1 MASKLQIIT
10 AMFNDEVGKVTS
22 NLDNWTSFLRT
33 ASNNFKYNFVE
44 QMLIYTQ
51 RPDATACAEI
61 GFWNEKMHRWVNRGA
76 TGIALFDYSGSYQKL
91 RYVFDVSDT
100 NSFYGYEVPRW
111 EVKDRY
117 HDEVA
122 EALTN
127 AFGDTAEGGLE
138 SVIDDTARNMVED
151 NILDYLSTVN
161 DSKYGS
167 FLEELDD
174 DNISVI
180 LKNALSASI
189 GYLMM
194 TRCGINADEY
204 YDREDFEDIF
214 NFNTPSSVIAMGMAV
229 SDIAEMG
236 LREIESTVKNI
247 EKNEKKR
254 NRTLDKSKETE
265 YDEGAKEKNET
276 ERSNENVT
284 DDLQT
289 SGGLSDSEPV
299 LAERGERYSWEVRYD
314 EEEIP
319 AGTQESLFRTTDSE
333 GQADENNQADGNRSG
348 TDDDSAHRTDD
359 EVTGRDGGTE
369 RAESDAVGSYD
380 EQHQNDSRG
389 NNSEGTDLLL
399 SGHDFDA
406 RWNGVEYFHL
416 EKQKSELIKSF
427 LTPYREEIAMFYE
440 SHQDK
445 KERSDFIK
453 SFFNSTPYE
462 TTLSNGVKAGFE
474 AYSDAIRLWRDNG
487 TELREAWEKWFQ
499 VENSVFGLILIEE
512 WTEPQALLLPGVD
525 SQLEF
530 IGTKV
535 KDAVLPLPQGA
546 IDYVL
551 GRGSGFS
558 EGKMRVYRQFTE
570 SLSKEDNI
578 KFLKNEYGTGG
589 GTSVLPGTGYWENH
603 DAKGIEI
610 SDHYSVPERRI
621 LLKWNYVEKRIS
633 ELIKLDRYLSPKE
646 KEMYPQ
652 WLEERLVK
660 EADRRKINEVRQII
674 RDAPEEKQAPK
685 EYRYEYNLG
694 DTVYIGA
701 DEYTIISLEDPVI
714 LNDSQYPLFNKE
726 FSKAD
731 FEKKVMENPANN
743 HLRVEVAVERP
754 AEDIQPETE
763 VDESSKP
770 DFMLQYEQIKKENPD
785 GVLLMHVDPFY
796 YAFGKDAETLGKH
809 TIYTPVGKNIYGN
822 VYLPCSSLLDYNISY
837 CKKELTDNNNIN
849 IVIMEV
855 DKGVV
860 DRYPTPSVEIT
871 ETFDAEYTDA
881 FFVNDGSNNV
891 EWVYY
896 NPDGNDGKG
905 QFVNNLISYED
916 ILKAAELYTDEKE
929 FFDYLGSVAKQTL
942 SDYGTKEYKE
952 DYEYFHSAVDLTD
965 CTKETMQALVKEA
978 KSAEAPVLTFV
989 QPETKETEVLYKVL
1003 SSLKID
1009 DIDLTYEGGILVARD
1024 NENMWSGN
1032 EIYSFLVDEVFVFQD
1047 DGTVLGIDDTLLN
1060 EFIGLCNEN
1069 KVEFIDN
1076 RYSPL
1081 YRGYLTEK
1089 AKNADKIVLYQVGD
1103 FFESFND
1110 DAKTMADS
1118 LELVLTSRAIGRDES
1133 VPMAGFPK
1141 HRLEVYLD
1149 MLTDRGF
1156 DIAVCSLENGER
1168 KTYTIVSQNKE
1179 DPVES
1184 KVVGRIDYFHT
1195 DGKVRESIEYTSEY
1209 QFIKDIKEETYYGT
1223 PMFIA
1228 VYADKDGVTIP
1239 LDFVR
1244 ELDPPPHGLE
1254 IVPSPYLEKSLYEK
1268 LVDFYEDIDFYGFRD
1283 TLEVGETK
1291 EDAVEKLANDLQYPE
1306 SIDLA
1311 IKELENIIAEEGT
1324 DEKDIALAKTLIAAL
1339 QDEKE
1344 RISYI
1349 PDSELIGKEVII
1361 DGDKYIIEKI
1371 DSVFGDVSMRDTT
1384 SIYPI
1389 NRVEKIDFVREHLAP
1404 EKQEYTTEKVAE
1416 YPAVENGLPYDV
1428 VIQTIRTEEPTLTPP
1443 TWEEKK
1449 EKVTTLHPTIP
1460 DSEKHNFRITDDNL
1474 GIGGP
1479 KEKFRNNMAAI
1490 NLLHELEFENRLA
1503 TPEEQEILSKYVGF
1517 GGLADAFDESKTSW
1531 ADEYKELIVTL
1542 SPEEYAA
1549 ARESTLTAFYTP
1561 PVVIRAMYEALG
1573 NMGFSEG
1580 NILEPSCGTGNFIGM
1595 LPDNM
1600 QKSKFFGV
1608 ELDSLT
1614 GRIAQQLYQKSG
1626 ITVQGYENASLPD
1639 SFFDVAIGN
1648 VPFGQFKVID
1658 KKYDKNN
1665 WLIHDYFFGKTL
1677 DKVRPGGVIAFITS
1691 SGTMD
1696 KRNSNVRKYIA
1707 QRAELLGA
1715 IRLPN
1720 NTFKANAGTEVTS
1733 DILFLQKRDT
1743 LVNDEPDWV
1752 HLDRDENGNE
1762 YNKYFIDHPEMVLG
1776 EMVMESSQFGHS
1788 LTCKPYEDRNLT
1800 DLLSEAVQNIHA
1812 EITEFDISEIGEVE
1826 DNSVP
1831 ADPNVKNFSFT
1842 VVEDKIYYRQNS
1854 RMNPVDVSAT
1864 AENRIKGM
1872 IKIRDCVRELIRLQ
1886 TDDYP
1891 DSAILSAQERLN
1903 TLYDDFTKKYGLLNA
1918 RANRLAFADD
1928 SSYCLLC
1935 SLEIVGENGELKRK
1949 ADMFT
1954 KRTIKPHIKVTSVS
1968 TASEALAVSIGE
1980 KAKVDMDFM
1989 CELTGKTEQELFE
2002 KLKGVIFL
2010 NPEYTS
2016 EHSNDERYLPA
2027 DEYLSGNVRKK
2038 LELAR
2043 RTAELYP
2050 DDYNINVE
2058 MLEKVQPQDLT
2069 ASEISVR
2076 LGATWLPPE
2085 DVERFVYEILQTPRY
2100 AQWNIKVKYTELT
2113 GEWTIAN
2120 KSYDRTNV
2128 VANNTYGT
2136 SRINGY
2142 KIIEDTLNLKDV
2154 RIFDYVEDEHGNKK
2168 PVLNKK
2174 ETAIAQGKQEMIK
2187 QAFQDWIW
2195 KDPNRRE
2202 RLVRIYNDLF
2212 NSMRPREYDGS
2223 HITFSGMNPE
2233 ISLRPHQI
2241 NAVARIMYGG
2251 NTLLAHV
2258 VGAGKTFEIV
2268 AAAQESKRLG
2278 LCNKSLIVV
2287 PNHLTEQ
2294 WASEYL
2300 QLYPSANIL
2309 VATKKDFETKN
2320 RKKFCARIATGDY
2333 DAIII
2338 GHSQFE
2344 KIPISI
2350 ERQREMLQ
2358 RQIDEITLGVA
2369 QIKYDRGEKITVKQ
2383 LEKTKKSLQTKLD
2396 KLNDQSRKDDVVT
2409 FEELGVDRLFVDEA
2423 HNFKNLFLYTKMRNV
2438 GGIAQT
2444 EAQKS
2449 SDLYMKCRYLDEV
2462 TGNKGVI
2469 FATGTPVSNSM
2480 VELYT
2485 MQRYLQYDALE
2496 DKHLQHFDS
2505 WASTF
2510 GETVTAIELAPEGTG
2525 YRAKTR
2531 FAKFYNLPELM
2542 MMFRQVADIQ
2552 TADMLNLPVPKAN
2565 FHNIAVKPT
2574 EHQKQIVESL
2584 SERAEKVRNKM
2595 VDSSVDNM
2603 LLITN
2608 DGRKLALD
2616 QRLFND
2622 MLPDDPDSKV
2632 AACVDNVYGIWE
2644 RTTPQK
2650 STQLIFC
2657 DLSTPH
2663 NDGKFNVYDDIKKK
2677 LISRGVPESEI
2688 AFIHNADSEAKKKDL
2703 FGKVRSGQ
2711 VRVLIGSTAKMGAGT
2726 NVQQKLIAI
2735 HHTDCPWRPADL
2747 QQREGRIVRQGNENP
2762 EVEIYSYVTEQT
2774 FDAYLYQLVEN
2785 KQKFIGQIMTSK
2797 SPVRSAEDVDEQA
2810 LSYAEIKALATGNPY
2825 IKEKMD
2831 LDVAVSKL
2839 KLLKQNHL
2847 SQRYSLE
2854 DRIIKFYPQQIKQC
2868 EERIAGYNAD
2878 IQRAK
2883 ENTFLNADNFSPMV
2897 VEDVTY
2903 DEKKGAG
2910 SAILVAC
2917 KAMTSP
2923 EPKTIGSYRGFN
2935 MELSFNSFEKEYV
2948 LTLVGSL
2955 RHSVSLGADIY
2966 GNITRLDNLISSM
2979 PDKLKAC
2986 EERLTDTKV
2995 QLENAKAEVERP
3007 FPQEE
3012 ELSQK
3017 MERLAELNALLDM
3030 DHRDNEIV
3038 DGEIDKD
3045 DVPDK
3050 EKNKTIE
3057 R

>member
-22 NLDNWTSFLRT
+22 NLDNWTSFLKT

-44 QMLIYTQ
+44 QILIYSQ

-122 EALTN
+122 EALIN

-189 GYLMM
+189 GYMMM

-204 YDREDFEDIF
+204 YTREDFEDIF

-254 NRTLDKSKETE
+254 NRTFDNNFSLE
-265 YDEGAKEKNET
+265 YDESAKAKNET

-289 SGGLSDSEPV
+289 SGRLSNPEPD
-299 LAERGERYSWEVRYD
+299 LTARGERYSWEVRYA

-319 AGTQESLFRTTDSE
+319 TGTQESLFRTTDSE
-333 GQADENNQADGNRSG
+333 GRTDENNQTDGNRSG
-348 TDDDSAHRTDD
+348 TDDDSAHGTVD
-359 EVTGRDGGTE
+359 EVTGSDGGTE
-369 RAESDAVGSYD
+369 RAESNAVGSSD
-380 EQHQNDSRG
+380 EQHQDDSRG
-389 NNSEGTDLLL
+389 NSSEGTDLQL

-406 RWNGVEYFHL
+406 RWNGIEYFHQN
-416 EKQKSELIKSF
+416 KQKNELIKTF

-462 TTLSNGVKAGFE
+462 MTLSNGVKAGFE
-474 AYSDAIRLWRDNG
+474 AYSDAIRLWRDDG

-499 VENSVFGLILIEE
+499 IERSVFGMILIEE
-512 WTEPQALLLPGVD
+512 WTEPQALLLPSED
-525 SQLEF
+525 MQLEF

-551 GRGSGFS
+551 GAGSGFS

-578 KFLKNEYGTGG
+578 KFLKNEYGIGG
-589 GTSVLPGTGYWENH
+589 GTDAIPGTGYWENH
-603 DAKGIEI
+603 DSKGIEI
-610 SDHYSVPERRI
+610 SDHYSVPERRT

-646 KEMYPQ
+646 KEMFPQ
-652 WLEERLVK
+652 WLDERLAK
-660 EADRRKINEVRQII
+660 EAAWKKISEIRQFI
-674 RDAPEEKQAPK
+674 REAPEEEQAPK

-701 DEYTIISLEDPVI
+701 DEYTILSLEDPVI

-731 FEKKVMENPANN
+731 FEKKVKENPANN
-743 HLRVEVAVERP
+743 HLRIEVEVERTIIDD
-754 AEDIQPETE
+754 EPETE
-763 VDESSKP
+763 VDDSNKP
-770 DFMLQYEQIKKENPD
+770 DFLVQYEQVKKENPD
-785 GVLLMHVDPFY
+785 GVLLMHTGGFY
-796 YAFGKDAETLGKH
+796 IAFGKDAQTLSK
-809 TIYTPVGKNIYGN
+809 YTHYTAPGKNFYGN
-822 VYLPCSSLLDYNISY
+822 VFTPCCEVLDFNLSY
-837 CKKELTDNNNIN
+837 CQKELTDNNNIS

-855 DKGVV
+855 DKGII
-860 DRYPTPSVEIT
+860 DRYPTPSVEVT
-871 ETFDAEYTDA
+871 ETFDANYTDA

-916 ILKAAELYTDEKE
+916 ILKAAELHTDEKE
-929 FFDYLGSVAKQTL
+929 FFDYLGSVAHQTL
-942 SDYGTKEYKE
+942 SDYGTKEYKD

-965 CTKETMQALVKEA
+965 CTKETMQALVEEA
-978 KSAEAPVLTFV
+978 KSAEAPILTFV

-1003 SSLKID
+1003 SALKID

-1024 NENMWSGN
+1024 NDNLWSGK
-1032 EIYSFLVDEVFVFQD
+1032 EFYEFLVKEAFVFEK
-1047 DGTVLGIDDTLLN
+1047 DGSVLGIRDELLKDFKELSESYGVPVKDSILNPYWQQYN
-1060 EFIGLCNEN
+1060 EL
-1069 KVEFIDN
+1069 
-1076 RYSPL
+1076 
-1081 YRGYLTEK
+1081 K
-1089 AKNADKIVLYQVGD
+1089 AENADKLFLYQVGD
-1103 FFESFND
+1103 FFEALGE
-1110 DAKTMADS
+1110 DAKDMAEALD
-1118 LELVLTSRAIGRDES
+1118 LQLTHRTIGDN
-1133 VPMAGFPK
+1133 VTVDMCGIPK
-1141 HRLEVYLD
+1141 HRLETYLD

-1156 DIAVCSLENGER
+1156 DVAVCSLENNER

-1184 KVVGRIDYFHT
+1184 KPVGRIDYLHT

-1209 QFIKDIKEETYYGT
+1209 QFVKDIKEENYYST
-1223 PMFIA
+1223 PME
-1228 VYADKDGVTIP
+1228 VVLYQDKDGNTISTK
-1239 LDFVR
+1239 FV
-1244 ELDPPPHGLE
+1244 EDLDPPPQGFKK
-1254 IVPSPYLEKSLYEK
+1254 IPSPYLE
-1268 LVDFYEDIDFYGFRD
+1268 R
-1283 TLEVGETK
+1283 
-1291 EDAVEKLANDLQYPE
+1291 
-1306 SIDLA
+1306 
-1311 IKELENIIAEEGT
+1311 AEEEIVEEIT
-1324 DEKDIALAKTLIAAL
+1324 DAD
-1339 QDEKE
+1339 
-1344 RISYI
+1344 
-1349 PDSELIGKEVII
+1349 LIGKEVII

-1371 DSVFGDVSMRDTT
+1371 DPVFGDVSMRDTT

-1389 NRVEKIDFVREHLAP
+1389 NRVEKIGFVREHLAP

-1416 YPAVENGLPYDV
+1416 YPAVENGLPYDIV
-1428 VIQTIRTEEPTLTPP
+1428 VETIKIEEPTLIPP
-1443 TWEEKK
+1443 SWEDKK

-1474 GIGGP
+1474 GVGGP

-1503 TPEEQEILSKYVGF
+1503 TPEEQEILSRYVGF
-1517 GGLADAFDESKTSW
+1517 GGLADAFDETKENW
-1531 ADEYKELIVTL
+1531 ANEYKELIVTL

-1595 LPDNM
+1595 LPDGM

-1762 YNKYFIDHPEMVLG
+1762 YNKYFVDHPEMVLG

-1788 LTCKPYEDRNLT
+1788 LTCKPYEDRNLS

-1891 DSAILSAQERLN
+1891 DSSIKSAQERLN

-1935 SLEIVGENGELKRK
+1935 SLEIIGENGELKRK

-1980 KAKVDMDFM
+1980 KAKVDMEFM

-2002 KLKGVIFL
+2002 ELKGVIFL

-2050 DDYNINVE
+2050 EDYNINVE

-2223 HITFSGMNPE
+2223 HIIFSGMNPE

-2616 QRLFND
+2616 QRLFNE
-2622 MLPDDPDSKV
+2622 MLPDDPNSKV
-2632 AACVDNVYGIWE
+2632 SACVDNVYSIWE
-2644 RTTPQK
+2644 KTTPQK

-2677 LISRGVPESEI
+2677 LIAKGVPESEI

-2854 DRIIKFYPQQIKQC
+2854 DRIIKFYPQQIKQG

-2923 EPKTIGSYRGFN
+2923 DPKTIGSYRGFN

-2966 GNITRLDNLISSM
+2966 GNITRLDNLISSL

-2986 EERLTDTKV
+2986 EERLADTKV

-3030 DHRDNEIV
+3030 DHKDNEIV
-3038 DGEIDKD
+3038 DGEP
-3045 DVPDK
+3045 DVADSPERDRSK
-3050 EKNKTIE
+3050 EVE

>member
-1 MASKLQIIT
+1 MASKLNIIT
-10 AMFNDEVGKVTS
+10 AMFKDEVGKVTK

-33 ASNNFKYNFVE
+33 ASNNFKYDFHE
-44 QMLIYTQ
+44 QILIYAQ

-61 GFWNEKMHRWVNRGA
+61 GFWNDKMHRWVNRGA

-127 AFGDTAEGGLE
+127 AFGDTAEGALE

-174 DNISVI
+174 DNISVV

-189 GYLMM
+189 GYMMM

-204 YDREDFEDIF
+204 YEREDFEDIF

-254 NRTLDKSKETE
+254 NRTFDNNFSLE
-265 YDEGAKEKNET
+265 YDESAKTKNET

-284 DDLQT
+284 DDLQN
-289 SGGLSDSEPV
+289 SGRLSNPEPD
-299 LAERGERYSWEVRYD
+299 LTERGERYSWEVRYA

-319 AGTQESLFRTTDSE
+319 TGTQESLFRTTDSE
-333 GQADENNQADGNRSG
+333 GRADENNQADGNRSG
-348 TDDDSAHRTDD
+348 TDDDSAHGTVTK
-359 EVTGRDGGTE
+359 VTGSDGRTE
-369 RAESDAVGSYD
+369 GAESDAVGSYD
-380 EQHQNDSRG
+380 EQHQDDSRG
-389 NNSEGTDLLL
+389 NSSEGTDLQL

-406 RWNGVEYFHL
+406 RWNGIEYFHQD
-416 EKQKSELIKSF
+416 KQKNELIKSF

-440 SHQDK
+440 SHSDK

-462 TTLSNGVKAGFE
+462 MTLSNGVKAGFE
-474 AYSDAIRLWRDNG
+474 AYSDAIRLWRDDG

-499 VENSVFGLILIEE
+499 VERSVFGMILIEE
-512 WTEPQALLLPGVD
+512 WTEPQALLLPGVNN
-525 SQLEF
+525 QIEF

-551 GRGSGFS
+551 GRGSSFS

-570 SLSKEDNI
+570 SLSKEENI

-589 GTSVLPGTGYWENH
+589 GTDAIPGTGYWENH
-603 DAKGIEI
+603 DSKGIEI
-610 SDHYSVPERRI
+610 SDHYSVPERRV
-621 LLKWNYVEKRIS
+621 LLKWNYVEKRLS

-652 WLEERLVK
+652 WLDEKMAK
-660 EADRRKINEVRQII
+660 EAAWKKSNEIRQFI
-674 RDAPEEKQAPK
+674 REAPEEKQLPK

-701 DEYTIISLEDPVI
+701 DEYTILSLEDPVI

-731 FEKKVMENPANN
+731 FEKKVKENPANN
-743 HLRVEVAVERP
+743 HLRIEVEIERP
-754 AEDIQPETE
+754 IEDDEPETE
-763 VDESSKP
+763 VDDSNKP
-770 DFMLQYEQIKKENPD
+770 DFLVQYEQVKKENPD
-785 GVLLMHVDPFY
+785 GVLLMHTGGFY
-796 YAFGKDAETLGKH
+796 IAFGKDAEIVSKH
-809 TIYTPVGKNIYGN
+809 THYLAPRKNFYGN
-822 VYLPCSSLLDYNISY
+822 VLIPCCEVLDFNLSY
-837 CKKELTDNNNIN
+837 CQKELYANNNIN

-860 DRYPTPSVEIT
+860 DRFPTPSVEEIT
-871 ETFDAEYTDA
+871 ETFDANYTDA

-916 ILKAAELYTDEKE
+916 IIKAAELHTDEKE
-929 FFDYLGSVAKQTL
+929 FFDYLGSVAHQTL
-942 SDYGTKEYKE
+942 SDYGTKEYEE

-965 CTKETMQALVKEA
+965 CTKETMQALIEEA
-978 KSAEAPVLTFV
+978 KSMEKPVLTFV
-989 QPETKETEVLYKVL
+989 QPESKETEVLYDIL
-1003 SSLKID
+1003 SALKID

-1024 NENMWSGN
+1024 NDNLWSGK
-1032 EIYSFLVDEVFVFQD
+1032 ELYEFLVKEAFVFEK
-1047 DGTVLGIDDTLLN
+1047 DGSVLGIRDELLKEFKELSEGYGVPVKDSILNPYWQQYN
-1060 EFIGLCNEN
+1060 EL
-1069 KVEFIDN
+1069 
-1076 RYSPL
+1076 
-1081 YRGYLTEK
+1081 K
-1089 AKNADKIVLYQVGD
+1089 AENADKLFLYQVGD
-1103 FFESFND
+1103 FFEALGE
-1110 DAKTMADS
+1110 DAKDMAEALD
-1118 LELVLTSRAIGRDES
+1118 LQLTHRTIGDN
-1133 VPMAGFPK
+1133 VTVDMCGIPK
-1141 HRLEVYLD
+1141 HRLETYLN

-1156 DIAVCSLENGER
+1156 DVAVCSLENGER

-1184 KVVGRIDYFHT
+1184 KPIGRINYLHT
-1195 DGKVRESIEYTSEY
+1195 DGRVRESIEYTSEY
-1209 QFIKDIKEETYYGT
+1209 QFVKDIKEENYYGT
-1223 PMFIA
+1223 PME
-1228 VYADKDGVTIP
+1228 VVLYQDKDGNTISTK
-1239 LDFVR
+1239 FV
-1244 ELDPPPHGLE
+1244 EDLDPPPQGFKR
-1254 IVPSPYLEKSLYEK
+1254 IQSPYLERSE
-1268 LVDFYEDIDFYGFRD
+1268 EEI
-1283 TLEVGETK
+1283 T
-1291 EDAVEKLANDLQYPE
+1291 DA
-1306 SIDLA
+1306 
-1311 IKELENIIAEEGT
+1311 
-1324 DEKDIALAKTLIAAL
+1324 
-1339 QDEKE
+1339 
-1344 RISYI
+1344 
-1349 PDSELIGKEVII
+1349 ELIGKEVII

-1371 DSVFGDVSMRDTT
+1371 DPVFGDVSMRDTS

-1389 NRVEKIDFVREHLAP
+1389 NRVEKIGFVCEHLAP

-1428 VIQTIRTEEPTLTPP
+1428 VVETIKTEEPTLTPP
-1443 TWEEKK
+1443 AWEEKK

-1474 GIGGP
+1474 GVGGP

-1517 GGLADAFDESKTSW
+1517 GGLADAFDESKANW

-1600 QKSKFFGV
+1600 QQSKFFGV

-1788 LTCKPYEDRNLT
+1788 LTCKPYEDRNLS

-1812 EITEFDISEIGEVE
+1812 EITEFDISEIGEIE

-1864 AENRIKGM
+1864 AESRIKGM

-1891 DSAILSAQERLN
+1891 DSSIKSAQDKLN

-1935 SLEIVGENGELKRK
+1935 SLEIVDENGELKRK

-1989 CELTGKTEQELFE
+1989 CELTGKTEQELFDE
-2002 KLKGVIFL
+2002 LKGVIFL
-2010 NPEYTS
+2010 NPEYTN
-2016 EHSNDERYLPA
+2016 EYGNNERYLPA

-2050 DDYNINVE
+2050 EDYNINVE
-2058 MLEKVQPQDLT
+2058 MLEKVQPKDLT

-2128 VANNTYGT
+2128 VANTTYGT

-2333 DAIII
+2333 DAVII

-2350 ERQREMLQ
+2350 ERQRKMLQ
-2358 RQIDEITLGVA
+2358 DQIEEITIGVA

-2396 KLNDQSRKDDVVT
+2396 KLNDQSRKDDVIT

-2423 HNFKNLFLYTKMRNV
+2423 HFYKNLFLYTKMRNV

-2574 EHQKQIVESL
+2574 EHQKKIVESL

-2595 VDSSVDNM
+2595 VESNIDNM

-2616 QRLFND
+2616 QRLYNE

-2663 NDGKFNVYDDIKKK
+2663 NDGKFNVYDDIRKK
-2677 LISRGVPESEI
+2677 LIAKGVPESEI

-2854 DRIIKFYPQQIKQC
+2854 DRIIKFYPQQIKQG
-2868 EERIAGYNAD
+2868 EERISGYNAD

-2923 EPKTIGSYRGFN
+2923 EPKQIGSYRGFN

-2966 GNITRLDNLISSM
+2966 GNITRLDNLISSL

-2986 EERLTDTKV
+2986 EERVADTKV

-3007 FPQEE
+3007 FAQEE

-3030 DHRDNEIV
+3030 DHHDNEIV
-3038 DGEIDKD
+3038 DGEVEQEERDKS
-3045 DVPDK
+3045 VRDK
-3050 EKNKTIE
+3050 SVE

>member
-10 AMFNDEVGKVTS
+10 AMFNDEVGKVTN

-44 QMLIYTQ
+44 QILIYGQ

-61 GFWNEKMHRWVNRGA
+61 GFWNDKMHRWVNRGA

-189 GYLMM
+189 GYMMM

-254 NRTLDKSKETE
+254 NRTFVKAKETE

-289 SGGLSDSEPV
+289 SGRLSDSEPD
-299 LAERGERYSWEVRYD
+299 LTERGERYSWEVRYD

-333 GQADENNQADGNRSG
+333 GRTDENNQADGNRSG

-380 EQHQNDSRG
+380 EQHQDDSRG
-389 NNSEGTDLLL
+389 NSSEGTDLQL

-462 TTLSNGVKAGFE
+462 TTLSNGVRAGFE

-633 ELIKLDRYLSPKE
+633 ELIKYDRYLSPKE

-652 WLEERLVK
+652 WLDERIAK
-660 EADRRKINEVRQII
+660 EAAWKKTNEIRQFI
-674 RDAPEEKQAPK
+674 REASEEKQAPK

-701 DEYTIISLEDPVI
+701 DEYTILSLEDPVI

-731 FEKKVMENPANN
+731 FEKKVRENPANN
-743 HLRVEVAVERP
+743 HLRVEVEVERP
-754 AEDIQPETE
+754 VEDYETETE
-763 VDESSKP
+763 VDESNKP
-770 DFMLQYEQIKKENPD
+770 DFLVQYEQVKKENPD
-785 GVLLMHVDPFY
+785 GVLLMHTGGFY
-796 YAFGKDAETLGKH
+796 IAFGKDAEIVSKH
-809 TIYTPVGKNIYGN
+809 THYLAPRKNFYGN
-822 VYLPCSSLLDYNISY
+822 VLTPCCEVLDFNLSY
-837 CKKELTDNNNIN
+837 CQKELYANNNIS

-860 DRYPTPSVEIT
+860 DRFPTPSVEIT
-871 ETFDAEYTDA
+871 ETFDVEYTDA

-916 ILKAAELYTDEKE
+916 ILEAAKLHSDEKE

-942 SDYGTKEYKE
+942 SDYGTKEYKD

-965 CTKETMQALVKEA
+965 CTKETMQALVEEA
-978 KSAEAPVLTFV
+978 KSAEAPILTFV
-989 QPETKETEVLYKVL
+989 QPETKETEVLYDVL
-1003 SSLKID
+1003 SALKID

-1024 NENMWSGN
+1024 NDNLWSGK
-1032 EIYSFLVDEVFVFQD
+1032 ELYEFLVKEAFVFEK
-1047 DGTVLGIDDTLLN
+1047 DGSVLGIRDELLKEFKELSESYGVPVKDSILNPYWQQYN
-1060 EFIGLCNEN
+1060 EL
-1069 KVEFIDN
+1069 
-1076 RYSPL
+1076 
-1081 YRGYLTEK
+1081 K
-1089 AKNADKIVLYQVGD
+1089 AENADKLFLYQVGD
-1103 FFESFND
+1103 FFEALGE
-1110 DAKTMADS
+1110 DAKDMAQALD
-1118 LELVLTSRAIGRDES
+1118 LQLTHRTIGDN
-1133 VPMAGFPK
+1133 VTVDMCGIPK
-1141 HRLEVYLD
+1141 HRLETYLD

-1156 DIAVCSLENGER
+1156 DVAVCSLENGER

-1184 KVVGRIDYFHT
+1184 KPVGRIDYLHT

-1209 QFIKDIKEETYYGT
+1209 QFVKDIKEENYYGT
-1223 PMFIA
+1223 PME
-1228 VYADKDGVTIP
+1228 VVLYQDKDGNTISTK
-1239 LDFVR
+1239 FV
-1244 ELDPPPHGLE
+1244 EDLDPPPQGFKR
-1254 IVPSPYLEKSLYEK
+1254 IPSPYLERAEK
-1268 LVDFYEDIDFYGFRD
+1268 E
-1283 TLEVGETK
+1283 
-1291 EDAVEKLANDLQYPE
+1291 
-1306 SIDLA
+1306 
-1311 IKELENIIAEEGT
+1311 IAEELT
-1324 DEKDIALAKTLIAAL
+1324 DAD
-1339 QDEKE
+1339 
-1344 RISYI
+1344 
-1349 PDSELIGKEVII
+1349 LIGKEVTI
-1361 DGDKYIIEKI
+1361 DGSTFVIEKI
-1371 DSVFGDVSMRDTT
+1371 DPVFGDVSMRDTS

-1389 NRVEKIDFVREHLAP
+1389 NRVEKIAFVREHLLP

-1416 YPAVENGLPYDV
+1416 YPAVENGLPYDIV
-1428 VIQTIRTEEPTLTPP
+1428 VETIKTEEPTLTPP

-1474 GIGGP
+1474 GVGGP

-1517 GGLADAFDESKTSW
+1517 GGLADAFDESKANW

-1658 KKYDKNN
+1658 KKYDKDN

-1762 YNKYFIDHPEMVLG
+1762 YNKYFVDHPEMVLG

-1788 LTCKPYEDRNLT
+1788 LTCKPYEDRNLS

-1864 AENRIKGM
+1864 AESRIKGM

-1980 KAKVDMDFM
+1980 KARVDMDFM

-2002 KLKGVIFL
+2002 ELKGVIFL
-2010 NPEYTS
+2010 NPEYTN
-2016 EHSNDERYLPA
+2016 EYGNNERYLPA

-2085 DVERFVYEILQTPRY
+2085 DVERFVFETLQTPRY

-2120 KSYDRTNV
+2120 KTYDRTNV

-2136 SRINGY
+2136 TRINGY

-2195 KDPNRRE
+2195 KDPSRRE

-2485 MQRYLQYDALE
+2485 MQRYLQYEALE

-2616 QRLFND
+2616 QRLFNE

-2677 LISRGVPESEI
+2677 LIAKGVPESEI

-2854 DRIIKFYPQQIKQC
+2854 DRIIKFYPQQIKQG

-2883 ENTFLNADNFSPMV
+2883 ENTFPSVDNFSPMV

-2917 KAMTSP
+2917 QAMTSP
-2923 EPKTIGSYRGFN
+2923 DPKTIGSYRGFN

-2986 EERLTDTKV
+2986 EERLADTKV

-3030 DHRDNEIV
+3030 DHHDNEIV
-3038 DGEIDKD
+3038 DGEVEQEERDKS
-3045 DVPDK
+3045 VRDK
-3050 EKNKTIE
+3050 SVE

>member
-10 AMFNDEVGKVTS
+10 AMFKDEVGKVTN

-33 ASNNFKYNFVE
+33 ASNNFKYDFHE
-44 QMLIYTQ
+44 QILIYSQ

-61 GFWNEKMHRWVNRGA
+61 GFWNDKMHRWVNRGA
-76 TGIALFDYSGSYQKL
+76 TGIALLDYSGSNQKL

-151 NILDYLSTVN
+151 NILDYRSTVN

-189 GYLMM
+189 GYMMM
-194 TRCGINADEY
+194 TRCGLNADEY

-214 NFNTPSSVIAMGMAV
+214 NFNTPPSVIAMGMAV

-254 NRTLDKSKETE
+254 NRTFDNNFSLE
-265 YDEGAKEKNET
+265 YDESAKTKNET

-289 SGGLSDSEPV
+289 SGRLSNPEPD
-299 LAERGERYSWEVRYD
+299 LTARGERYSWEVRYA

-319 AGTQESLFRTTDSE
+319 TGTQESLFHSVDSFGRT
-333 GQADENNQADGNRSG
+333 DENNQTDGNRSG
-348 TDDDSAHRTDD
+348 TDDDSAHGTVD
-359 EVTGRDGGTE
+359 EVAGSDGRTE
-369 RAESDAVGSYD
+369 GAESDAVGSYD
-380 EQHQNDSRG
+380 EQHQDDSRG
-389 NNSEGTDLLL
+389 NSSEGTDLQL

-427 LTPYREEIAMFYE
+427 LTPHREEIAMFYE

-453 SFFNSTPYE
+453 SFFNSIPYE
-462 TTLSNGVKAGFE
+462 TTLSNGVRAGFE
-474 AYSDAIRLWRDNG
+474 AYSDAIRLWRDDG

-499 VENSVFGLILIEE
+499 VERSVFGLILIEE

-570 SLSKEDNI
+570 SLSKDDNI

-589 GTSVLPGTGYWENH
+589 GTSVIPGTGYWENH
-603 DAKGIEI
+603 DSKGIEI
-610 SDHYSVPERRI
+610 SDHYSVPERRT

-646 KEMYPQ
+646 KEMFPQ
-652 WLEERLVK
+652 WLDERLAK
-660 EADRRKINEVRQII
+660 EAAWKKTSEIRQFI
-674 RDAPEEKQAPK
+674 REAPEEKQAPK

-701 DEYTIISLEDPVI
+701 DEYTILSLEDPVI

-731 FEKKVMENPANN
+731 FEKKVRENPANN
-743 HLRVEVAVERP
+743 HLRVEVEVERP
-754 AEDIQPETE
+754 VEDYETETE
-763 VDESSKP
+763 VDESNKP
-770 DFMLQYEQIKKENPD
+770 DFLVQYEQVKKENPD
-785 GVLLMHVDPFY
+785 GVLLMHTGGFY
-796 YAFGKDAETLGKH
+796 IAFGKDAEIVSKH
-809 TIYTPVGKNIYGN
+809 THYNAPGKNFYGN
-822 VYLPCSSLLDYNISY
+822 VFTPCCEVLDFNLSY
-837 CKKELTDNNNIN
+837 CQKELTDNNNIS

-855 DKGVV
+855 DKGVI

-871 ETFDAEYTDA
+871 ETLDANYTDA

-929 FFDYLGSVAKQTL
+929 FFDYLGTVAKQTL
-942 SDYGTKEYKE
+942 SDYGTKEYKD

-965 CTKETMQALVKEA
+965 CTKETMQALIEEA
-978 KSAEAPVLTFV
+978 KSMEKPILSFV
-989 QPETKETEVLYKVL
+989 QPETKETEVLYDVL
-1003 SSLKID
+1003 SALKID

-1024 NENMWSGN
+1024 YDNIWSGK
-1032 EIYSFLVDEVFVFQD
+1032 EFYEFLVKEAFVFEK
-1047 DGTVLGIDDTLLN
+1047 DGSVLGIRDELLKDFKELSESYGVPVKDSILNPYWQQYN
-1060 EFIGLCNEN
+1060 EL
-1069 KVEFIDN
+1069 
-1076 RYSPL
+1076 
-1081 YRGYLTEK
+1081 K
-1089 AKNADKIVLYQVGD
+1089 AENADKLFLYQVGD
-1103 FFESFND
+1103 FFEALGE
-1110 DAKTMADS
+1110 DAKDMAEALD
-1118 LELVLTSRAIGRDES
+1118 LQLTHRTIGDN
-1133 VPMAGFPK
+1133 VTVDMCGIPK
-1141 HRLEVYLD
+1141 HRLETYLD

-1156 DIAVCSLENGER
+1156 DVAVCSLENNER
-1168 KTYTIVSQNKE
+1168 KTYTIISQNKE

-1184 KVVGRIDYFHT
+1184 KPVGRIDYLHT

-1209 QFIKDIKEETYYGT
+1209 QFVKDIKDENYYGT
-1223 PMFIA
+1223 PMSVV
-1228 VYADKDGVTIP
+1228 VYADKDGNTISR
-1239 LDFVR
+1239 DFIN
-1244 ELDPPPHGLE
+1244 ELDPPPQGFE
-1254 IVPSPYLEKSLYEK
+1254 VIPSPYLE
-1268 LVDFYEDIDFYGFRD
+1268 R
-1283 TLEVGETK
+1283 
-1291 EDAVEKLANDLQYPE
+1291 
-1306 SIDLA
+1306 
-1311 IKELENIIAEEGT
+1311 AEEEKAEEIT
-1324 DEKDIALAKTLIAAL
+1324 DA
-1339 QDEKE
+1339 
-1344 RISYI
+1344 
-1349 PDSELIGKEVII
+1349 ELIGKDVII

-1371 DSVFGDVSMRDTT
+1371 DPVFGDVSMRDTT

-1389 NRVEKIDFVREHLAP
+1389 NRVEKIGFVREHLAP
-1404 EKQEYTTEKVAE
+1404 EKQKFTTEKVAE
-1416 YPAVENGLPYDV
+1416 YPAVENGLPYDIV
-1428 VIQTIRTEEPTLTPP
+1428 VETIKTEEPTLTPP
-1443 TWEEKK
+1443 SWEDKK
-1449 EKVTTLHPTIP
+1449 EKATTLHPTIP

-1474 GIGGP
+1474 GVGGP

-1517 GGLADAFDESKTSW
+1517 GGLADAFDESKANW

-1720 NTFKANAGTEVTS
+1720 NTFKANADTEVTS

-1788 LTCKPYEDRNLT
+1788 LTCKPYEDRNLS

-1812 EITEFDISEIGEVE
+1812 EITEFDVSEIGEVE

-1935 SLEIVGENGELKRK
+1935 SLEIIGENGELKRK

-2002 KLKGVIFL
+2002 ELKGVIFL
-2010 NPEYTS
+2010 NPEYTN

-2058 MLEKVQPQDLT
+2058 MLEKVQPKDLT

-2113 GEWTIAN
+2113 GEWTIVN
-2120 KSYDRTNV
+2120 KTYDRTNV
-2128 VANNTYGT
+2128 VANTTYGT

-2142 KIIEDTLNLKDV
+2142 RIIEDTLNLKDV

-2195 KDPNRRE
+2195 KDPERRE

-2212 NSMRPREYDGS
+2212 NSMRAREYDGS

-2251 NTLLAHV
+2251 NSLLAHV

-2358 RQIDEITLGVA
+2358 RQIDEITLGVQ

-2574 EHQKQIVESL
+2574 EHQKKIVESL

-2616 QRLFND
+2616 QRLFNE
-2622 MLPDDPDSKV
+2622 MLPDDPNSKV

-2677 LISRGVPESEI
+2677 LIAKGVPESEI

-2854 DRIIKFYPQQIKQC
+2854 DRIIKFYPQQIKQG

-2878 IQRAK
+2878 IERAK
-2883 ENTFLNADNFSPMV
+2883 ENTSLNEDNFSPMI

-2923 EPKTIGSYRGFN
+2923 DPKVIGSYRGFN

-2986 EERLTDTKV
+2986 EERLADTKV

-3030 DHRDNEIV
+3030 DHHDNEIV
-3038 DGEIDKD
+3038 DGEIEQEERDKS
-3045 DVPDK
+3045 VRDK
-3050 EKNKTIE
+3050 SVE

>member
-44 QMLIYTQ
+44 QILIYSQ

-61 GFWNEKMHRWVNRGA
+61 GFWNDKMHRWVNRGA

-100 NSFYGYEVPRW
+100 NSFYGYEVPKW
-111 EVKDRY
+111 EVKDHY

-127 AFGDTAEGGLE
+127 AFGDAAEGGLE

-189 GYLMM
+189 GYMMM

-247 EKNEKKR
+247 EKNEKKQ
-254 NRTLDKSKETE
+254 NRTFVKAKKTE
-265 YDEGAKEKNET
+265 YDEGVKTKNET

-289 SGGLSDSEPV
+289 SGRLSNPESD
-299 LAERGERYSWEVRYD
+299 LADRGERYSWEVRYA

-319 AGTQESLFRTTDSE
+319 AGTQESLFRTTDSD
-333 GQADENNQADGNRSG
+333 GRTDENNQADGNRRG
-348 TDDDSAHRTDD
+348 TDVDSSYRTVD
-359 EVTGRDGGTE
+359 EVTGSDGGAE

-380 EQHQNDSRG
+380 EQHQDDSRG
-389 NNSEGTDLLL
+389 NSSEGTDLQL

-453 SFFNSTPYE
+453 SFFNSQPYE
-462 TTLSNGVKAGFE
+462 TTLSNGVRAGFE

-512 WTEPQALLLPGVD
+512 WTEPQALLLPSVD

-589 GTSVLPGTGYWENH
+589 GTSVIPGTGYWENH
-603 DAKGIEI
+603 DSKGIEI
-610 SDHYSVPERRI
+610 SDHYSVPERRT

-633 ELIKLDRYLSPKE
+633 ELIKYDRYLSPKE

-660 EADRRKINEVRQII
+660 EADRRKTNEIRQII

-701 DEYTIISLEDPVI
+701 DEYTILSLEDPVI
-714 LNDSQYPLFNKE
+714 LNDSKYPLFNKE
-726 FSKAD
+726 FPKAD
-731 FEKKVMENPANN
+731 FEKKVMKNPANN

-763 VDESSKP
+763 VDERNKP
-770 DFMLQYEQIKKENPD
+770 DFLVQYEQIKKENPD
-785 GVLLMHVDPFY
+785 GVLLMHTGGFY
-796 YAFGKDAETLGKH
+796 IAFGKDAEIVSKH
-809 TIYTPVGKNIYGN
+809 THYLAPRKNFYGTVLTPCCEV
-822 VYLPCSSLLDYNISY
+822 LDFNLSY
-837 CKKELTDNNNIN
+837 CQKELYANNNIN

-860 DRYPTPSVEIT
+860 DRFPTPSVEDIS
-871 ETFDAEYTDA
+871 ETFDVEYTDA

-905 QFVNNLISYED
+905 QFVNNLITYED
-916 ILKAAELYTDEKE
+916 ILKASELHTDEKE
-929 FFDYLGSVAKQTL
+929 FFDYLGSVSKQTL

-965 CTKETMQALVKEA
+965 CTKETMQSLIDEA
-978 KSAEAPVLTFV
+978 RSAEAPVLTFV
-989 QPETKETEVLYKVL
+989 QPETKETEVLYDVL
-1003 SSLKID
+1003 YALKID
-1009 DIDLTYEGGILVARD
+1009 DIDLTYEGDILVARD
-1024 NENMWSGN
+1024 NDNLWSGK
-1032 EIYSFLVDEVFVFQD
+1032 EFYEFLVKEAFVFEK
-1047 DGTVLGIDDTLLN
+1047 DGSVLGIRDELLKEFKELSEGYGVPVKDSILNPYWQQYN
-1060 EFIGLCNEN
+1060 EL
-1069 KVEFIDN
+1069 
-1076 RYSPL
+1076 
-1081 YRGYLTEK
+1081 K
-1089 AKNADKIVLYQVGD
+1089 AENADKLFLYQVGD
-1103 FFESFND
+1103 FFEALGD
-1110 DAKTMADS
+1110 DAKDMAEALD
-1118 LELVLTSRAIGRDES
+1118 LQLTHRTIGDNIT
-1133 VPMAGFPK
+1133 VDMCGVPK
-1141 HRLEVYLD
+1141 HRLETYLD

-1156 DIAVCSLENGER
+1156 DVAVCSLENNER

-1184 KVVGRIDYFHT
+1184 MPVGRIDYLHT

-1209 QFIKDIKEETYYGT
+1209 QFVKDIKEENYYGT
-1223 PMFIA
+1223 PME
-1228 VYADKDGVTIP
+1228 VVLYQDKDGNTISTK
-1239 LDFVR
+1239 FV
-1244 ELDPPPHGLE
+1244 EDLDPPPQGFKR
-1254 IVPSPYLEKSLYEK
+1254 IPSPYLE
-1268 LVDFYEDIDFYGFRD
+1268 R
-1283 TLEVGETK
+1283 
-1291 EDAVEKLANDLQYPE
+1291 
-1306 SIDLA
+1306 
-1311 IKELENIIAEEGT
+1311 AEEEIVEEIT
-1324 DEKDIALAKTLIAAL
+1324 DAD
-1339 QDEKE
+1339 
-1344 RISYI
+1344 
-1349 PDSELIGKEVII
+1349 LIGKEVII

-1371 DSVFGDVSMRDTT
+1371 DPVFGDVSMRDTT

-1389 NRVEKIDFVREHLAP
+1389 NRVEKIGFVREHLAP
-1404 EKQEYTTEKVAE
+1404 EKQEYTTEKIAE
-1416 YPAVENGLPYDV
+1416 YPAVENGLPYDIIV
-1428 VIQTIRTEEPTLTPP
+1428 ETIKTEEPTLTPP

-1474 GIGGP
+1474 GVGGP

-1517 GGLADAFDESKTSW
+1517 GGLADAFDESKANW

-1595 LPDNM
+1595 LPDGM

-1788 LTCKPYEDRNLT
+1788 LTCKPYADRNLS

-1826 DNSVP
+1826 DKSVP

-1891 DSAILSAQERLN
+1891 DSSIKSAQERLN

-1935 SLEIVGENGELKRK
+1935 SLEIIGENGELKRK

-1980 KAKVDMDFM
+1980 KAKVDMEFM

-2002 KLKGVIFL
+2002 ELKGVIFL

-2016 EHSNDERYLPA
+2016 EHSNDARYLPA

-2058 MLEKVQPQDLT
+2058 MLEKVQPKDLT

-2120 KSYDRTNV
+2120 KSFDRTNV
-2128 VANNTYGT
+2128 VANTTYGT
-2136 SRINGY
+2136 NRINGY

-2154 RIFDYVEDEHGNKK
+2154 RIFDYVEDENGNKK

-2233 ISLRPHQI
+2233 IALRPHQI

-2350 ERQREMLQ
+2350 ERQRKMLQ
-2358 RQIDEITLGVA
+2358 DQIEEITLGVA

-2396 KLNDQSRKDDVVT
+2396 KLNDQSRKDDVIT

-2423 HNFKNLFLYTKMRNV
+2423 HFYKNLFLYTKMRNV

-2595 VDSSVDNM
+2595 VNSSVDNM

-2616 QRLFND
+2616 QRLFNE

-2677 LISRGVPESEI
+2677 LMAKGVPESEI

-2854 DRIIKFYPQQIKQC
+2854 DRIIKFYPQQIKQG

-2883 ENTFLNADNFSPMV
+2883 ENTFPSVDNFSPMV

-2955 RHSVSLGADIY
+2955 SHSVSLGADIY
-2966 GNITRLDNLISSM
+2966 GNITRLDNLISSL

-2986 EERLTDTKV
+2986 EERLGDTRV

-3030 DHRDNEIV
+3030 DHYDNEIV
-3038 DGEIDKD
+3038 DGEVEQKERDETVLDKS
-3045 DVPDK
+3045 V
-3050 EKNKTIE
+3050 E

>member
-1 MASKLQIIT
+1 MASKLDIIT
-10 AMFNDEVGKVTS
+10 AMFNNEVGKVTS

-33 ASNNFKYNFVE
+33 ASNNFKYDFHE
-44 QMLIYTQ
+44 QILIYSQ

-61 GFWNEKMHRWVNRGA
+61 CFWNDKMHRWVNRGA
-76 TGIALFDYSGSYQKL
+76 TGIALLDYSGSNQKL

-111 EVKDRY
+111 EVKGRY

-161 DSKYGS
+161 DSKHGS

-189 GYLMM
+189 GYMMM

-247 EKNEKKR
+247 EKIEKKR
-254 NRTLDKSKETE
+254 NRTFDNNFSLE
-265 YDEGAKEKNET
+265 YDESAKEKNET

-289 SGGLSDSEPV
+289 SGRLSNPEPD
-299 LAERGERYSWEVRYD
+299 LTARGERYSWEVRYD

-319 AGTQESLFRTTDSE
+319 TGTQESLFHSTDSE
-333 GQADENNQADGNRSG
+333 GHTDENNQADGNRSG
-348 TDDDSAHRTDD
+348 TDDDSVDRTDD
-359 EVTGRDGGTE
+359 EVTRSDGGAE

-380 EQHQNDSRG
+380 EQHQDDSRG
-389 NNSEGTDLLL
+389 NSSEGIDLQL

-406 RWNGVEYFHL
+406 RWNGIEYFHQD
-416 EKQKSELIKSF
+416 KQKNELIKSF

-445 KERSDFIK
+445 KERSEFIK
-453 SFFNSTPYE
+453 SFFNSTPFE
-462 TTLSNGVKAGFE
+462 MTLSNGVKAGFE
-474 AYSDAIRLWRDNG
+474 AYSDAIRLWRDDG

-499 VENSVFGLILIEE
+499 IERSVFGMILIEE

-525 SQLEF
+525 NQIEF

-535 KDAVLPLPQGA
+535 KDAILPLPQGA

-551 GRGSGFS
+551 GAGSGFS

-578 KFLKNEYGTGG
+578 KFLKNEYGIGG
-589 GTSVLPGTGYWENH
+589 GTDAIPGTGYWHNH

-610 SDHYSVPERRI
+610 SDHYSVPERRT

-633 ELIKLDRYLSPKE
+633 ELVKLDRYLSPKE

-652 WLEERLVK
+652 WLDEQMAK
-660 EADRRKINEVRQII
+660 EAAWKKTNEIRQFI
-674 RDAPEEKQAPK
+674 REAPEEEQAPK

-701 DEYTIISLEDPVI
+701 DEYTILSLEDPVI

-731 FEKKVMENPANN
+731 FEKKVKENPANN
-743 HLRVEVAVERP
+743 HLKIEVEVERP
-754 AEDIQPETE
+754 VEDNEPETE
-763 VDESSKP
+763 VDESNKP
-770 DFMLQYEQIKKENPD
+770 DFLVQYERVKKENPD
-785 GVLLMHVDPFY
+785 GVLLMHTGGFY
-796 YAFGKDAETLGKH
+796 IAFGKDAEIVSKH
-809 TIYTPVGKNIYGN
+809 THYLAPRKNFYGN
-822 VYLPCSSLLDYNISY
+822 VLTPCCEVLDFNLSY
-837 CKKELTDNNNIN
+837 CQKELYANNNIN

-860 DRYPTPSVEIT
+860 DRFPTPSVEIT
-871 ETFDAEYTDA
+871 ETLDANYTDA
-881 FFVNDGSNNV
+881 FFINDGSNNV

-916 ILKAAELYTDEKE
+916 ILEAAKLHSDEKE

-942 SDYGTKEYKE
+942 SDYGTKEYKD

-989 QPETKETEVLYKVL
+989 QPETKETEVLYDVL
-1003 SSLKID
+1003 SALKID

-1024 NENMWSGN
+1024 IDNLWIGKEFY
-1032 EIYSFLVDEVFVFQD
+1032 EFLVKEAFVFEK
-1047 DGTVLGIDDTLLN
+1047 DGSVLGIRGELLKEFKELSESYGVPVKDSILNPYWQQYN
-1060 EFIGLCNEN
+1060 EL
-1069 KVEFIDN
+1069 
-1076 RYSPL
+1076 
-1081 YRGYLTEK
+1081 K
-1089 AKNADKIVLYQVGD
+1089 AENADKLFLYQVGD
-1103 FFESFND
+1103 FFEALGE
-1110 DAKTMADS
+1110 DAKDMAQALD
-1118 LELVLTSRAIGRDES
+1118 LQLTHRTIGDN
-1133 VPMAGFPK
+1133 VTVDMCGIPK
-1141 HRLEVYLD
+1141 HRLETYLD

-1156 DIAVCSLENGER
+1156 DVAVCSLENGER

-1184 KVVGRIDYFHT
+1184 KPVGRIDYLHT
-1195 DGKVRESIEYTSEY
+1195 DGTVRESIEYTSEY
-1209 QFIKDIKEETYYGT
+1209 QFVKDIKDENFYGT
-1223 PMFIA
+1223 PMSVV
-1228 VYADKDGVTIP
+1228 VYADKDGNTISR
-1239 LDFVR
+1239 DFVN
-1244 ELDPPPHGLE
+1244 ELDPPPQGFE
-1254 IVPSPYLEKSLYEK
+1254 IIPSPYLE
-1268 LVDFYEDIDFYGFRD
+1268 R
-1283 TLEVGETK
+1283 
-1291 EDAVEKLANDLQYPE
+1291 
-1306 SIDLA
+1306 
-1311 IKELENIIAEEGT
+1311 AEEEIVEEIT
-1324 DEKDIALAKTLIAAL
+1324 DAD
-1339 QDEKE
+1339 
-1344 RISYI
+1344 
-1349 PDSELIGKEVII
+1349 LIGKEVII

-1371 DSVFGDVSMRDTT
+1371 DPVFGDVSMRDTT

-1389 NRVEKIDFVREHLAP
+1389 NRVEKIGFVREYLAP

-1416 YPAVENGLPYDV
+1416 YPTVENGLPYDI
-1428 VIQTIRTEEPTLTPP
+1428 VIETIKTEEPTLTPP
-1443 TWEEKK
+1443 AWEEKK

-1460 DSEKHNFRITDDNL
+1460 DNEKHNFRITDDNL
-1474 GIGGP
+1474 GVGGP

-1517 GGLADAFDESKTSW
+1517 GGLADAFDESKANW
-1531 ADEYKELIVTL
+1531 ADEFKELIVTL
-1542 SPEEYAA
+1542 SSEEYAA

-1573 NMGFSEG
+1573 NMGFNEG

-1743 LVNDEPDWV
+1743 FVNDEPDWV

-1788 LTCKPYEDRNLT
+1788 LTCKAYEDRNLS

-1891 DSAILSAQERLN
+1891 DSSIKSAQERLN

-1935 SLEIVGENGELKRK
+1935 SLEIIGENGELKRK

-1980 KAKVDMDFM
+1980 KARVDMDFM

-2002 KLKGVIFL
+2002 ELKGVIFL
-2010 NPEYTS
+2010 NPEYTN
-2016 EHSNDERYLPA
+2016 EYGNDERYLPA

-2100 AQWNIKVKYTELT
+2100 AQWNMKVKYTELT

-2120 KSYDRTNV
+2120 KTYDRTNV

-2195 KDPNRRE
+2195 KDPERRE

-2212 NSMRPREYDGS
+2212 NSMRAREYDGS

-2251 NTLLAHV
+2251 NSLLAHV

-2574 EHQKQIVESL
+2574 DHQKKIVESL

-2616 QRLFND
+2616 QRLFNE
-2622 MLPDDPDSKV
+2622 MLPDDPNSKV
-2632 AACVDNVYGIWE
+2632 AACVDNVYSIWE
-2644 RTTPQK
+2644 KTTPQK

-2677 LISRGVPESEI
+2677 LIAKGVPESEI

-2854 DRIIKFYPQQIKQC
+2854 DMIIKYYPQRIKEG

-2878 IQRAK
+2878 IERAK
-2883 ENTFLNADNFSPMV
+2883 ENTFLNADNFSPMI

-2923 EPKTIGSYRGFN
+2923 EPKAIGSYRGFN

-2979 PDKLKAC
+2979 PEKLKDC
-2986 EERLTDTKV
+2986 EERLADTKV

-3030 DHRDNEIV
+3030 DHHDNEIV
-3038 DGEIDKD
+3038 DGEVEQEERDKS
-3045 DVPDK
+3045 VRDK
-3050 EKNKTIE
+3050 SVE

>member
-44 QMLIYTQ
+44 QVLIYAQ

-61 GFWNEKMHRWVNRGA
+61 GFWNDKMHRWVNRGA

-117 HDEVA
+117 HDELT

-189 GYLMM
+189 GYMMM

-236 LREIESTVKNI
+236 LREIESTVKII
-247 EKNEKKR
+247 EKNEKKQ
-254 NRTLDKSKETE
+254 NRTFVKAKETE
-265 YDEGAKEKNET
+265 YDEGVKTKNET

-284 DDLQT
+284 DDLQK
-289 SGGLSDSEPV
+289 SGRLSDSEPD
-299 LAERGERYSWEVRYD
+299 LTNRGERYSWEVRYD

-333 GQADENNQADGNRSG
+333 GRADENNQADGNRSG
-348 TDDDSAHRTDD
+348 TDDDSARRTVA
-359 EVTGRDGGTE
+359 EVTGSDGRTE
-369 RAESDAVGSYD
+369 RAEPNQVGSDD
-380 EQHQNDSRG
+380 EQHQNYSRG
-389 NNSEGTDLLL
+389 NGSEGTDLQL

-406 RWNGVEYFHL
+406 RWNGIEYFHQD
-416 EKQKSELIKSF
+416 KQKNELIKSF
-427 LTPYREEIAMFYE
+427 LTPYKEEIAAFYE
-440 SHQDK
+440 SHSDR
-445 KERSDFIK
+445 KERGDFVM
-453 SFFNSTPYE
+453 SFFNSIPFE
-462 TTLSNGVKAGFE
+462 MTLSNGVKAGFE
-474 AYSDAIRLWRDNG
+474 AYSDAIRLWRNDG

-499 VENSVFGLILIEE
+499 IEDSVFGMILIEE
-512 WTEPQALLLPGVD
+512 WTEPQALLLPSED
-525 SQLEF
+525 MQLEF

-535 KDAVLPLPQGA
+535 KDAILPLPQGA

-551 GRGSGFS
+551 GAGSHFRES
-558 EGKMRVYRQFTE
+558 KMRIYRQFTE

-589 GTSVLPGTGYWENH
+589 SSDAIPGTGYWENH

-610 SDHYSVPERRI
+610 SDHYSVPERRT

-633 ELIKLDRYLSPKE
+633 ELIKFDRYLSPKE
-646 KEMYPQ
+646 KETYPQ
-652 WLEERLVK
+652 WLENKLIE
-660 EADRRKINEVRQII
+660 EAQWKKTSEIRQII
-674 RDAPEEKQAPK
+674 REAPEEEQAPK
-685 EYRYEYNLG
+685 EYRYEFNLG
-694 DTVYIGA
+694 ETVYIGA
-701 DEYTIISLEDPVI
+701 DEYTILSLEDPVI

-731 FEKKVMENPANN
+731 FEKKVKENPANN
-743 HLRVEVAVERP
+743 HLRVEVVVERP
-754 AEDIQPETE
+754 TVERTPERE
-763 VDESSKP
+763 VDESNKP
-770 DFMLQYEQIKKENPD
+770 DFLVQYEQIKKENPD
-785 GVLLMHVDPFY
+785 GVLFMHTGGFY
-796 YAFGKDAETLGKH
+796 VAFGEDAETVAKH
-809 TIYTPVGKNIYGN
+809 THNPAPRKNFYGN
-822 VYLPCSSLLDYNISY
+822 VFTPCCEVLDFNLSY
-837 CKKELTDNNNIN
+837 CQKELYANNNIK
-849 IVIMEV
+849 IVFMEI

-860 DRYPTPSVEIT
+860 DRFPTPSVEIT
-871 ETFDAEYTDA
+871 EQLDANYTDA
-881 FFVNDGSNNV
+881 FFINDGSNNV
-891 EWVYY
+891 EWVYF

-905 QFVNNLISYED
+905 QFVNNLITYED
-916 ILKAAELYTDEKE
+916 ILKAAELHTDEKE

-942 SDYGTKEYKE
+942 SDYGTKEYK
-952 DYEYFHSAVDLTD
+952 DDFEYFHSAVDLTD
-965 CTKETMQALVKEA
+965 CTKETMQALIEEVKSMEQ
-978 KSAEAPVLTFV
+978 PVITFV

-1003 SSLKID
+1003 SALKID
-1009 DIDLTYEGGILVARD
+1009 DIELTYEGDILVARD
-1024 NENMWSGN
+1024 SDDYTWSGN
-1032 EIYSFLVDEVFVFQD
+1032 EIYKFLIDDCFVFQD
-1047 DGTVLGIDDTLLN
+1047 DGTVLGIDNELLEEFKTLSK
-1060 EFIGLCNEN
+1060 EHDVTFA
-1069 KVEFIDN
+1069 DN

-1081 YRGYLTEK
+1081 YRGYLEV
-1089 AKNADKIVLYQVGD
+1089 KNDNPNNIVLYQVGD
-1103 FFESFND
+1103 FFEAFND
-1110 DAKTMADS
+1110 DAKTVAEA
-1118 LELVLTSRAIGRDES
+1118 LELVLTSRNIGGDKR
-1133 VPMAGFPK
+1133 VPLAGFPK
-1141 HRLEVYLD
+1141 HRLEAFLD

-1156 DIAVCSLENGER
+1156 DVAVCSLENGER
-1168 KTYTIVSQNKE
+1168 KTVTLVSQNKE

-1184 KVVGRIDYFHT
+1184 KPIGRIDYLHT
-1195 DGKVRESIEYTSEY
+1195 DGTVRESIEYTSEY
-1209 QFIKDIKEETYYGT
+1209 QFVKDVKDENFYGT
-1223 PMFIA
+1223 PMSII
-1228 VYADKDGVTIP
+1228 VYADKDGNTIP
-1239 LDFVR
+1239 IDFAT
-1244 ELDPPPHGLE
+1244 ELDPPPQSFDL
-1254 IVPSPYLEKSLYEK
+1254 VSSPYIDKTLSER
-1268 LVDFYEDIDFYGFRD
+1268 LVDFFENYDFYGFRD
-1283 TLEVGETK
+1283 TLEIDETK
-1291 EDAVEKLANDLQYPE
+1291 EDAADKLSFDLQNPQLLDSAIAELE
-1306 SIDLA
+1306 SIA
-1311 IKELENIIAEEGT
+1311 SAEET
-1324 DEKDIALAKTLIAAL
+1324 EPEDKQTALYLIEELKQEREK
-1339 QDEKE
+1339 
-1344 RISYI
+1344 ISFI

-1361 DGDKYIIEKI
+1361 DGDKYVIEKI
-1371 DSVFGDVSMRDTT
+1371 DPVFGDVSMRDTT

-1389 NRVEKIDFVREHLAP
+1389 NRVEKIGFVREHLAP

-1416 YPAVENGLPYDV
+1416 YPAVENGLPYDIV
-1428 VIQTIRTEEPTLTPP
+1428 VETIKTEEPTLTPP

-1474 GIGGP
+1474 GVGGP

-1517 GGLADAFDESKTSW
+1517 GGLADAFDESKANW

-1762 YNKYFIDHPEMVLG
+1762 YNKYFVDHPEMVLG

-1788 LTCKPYEDRNLT
+1788 LTCKPYEDRNLS

-1864 AENRIKGM
+1864 AESRIKGM
-1872 IKIRDCVRELIRLQ
+1872 IKIRDCVRKLIRLQ

-1935 SLEIVGENGELKRK
+1935 SLEIIGENGELKRK

-1989 CELTGKTEQELFE
+1989 CEITGKTEQELFE
-2002 KLKGVIFL
+2002 ELKGVIFL
-2010 NPEYTS
+2010 NPEYTN
-2016 EHSNDERYLPA
+2016 EYSNDERYLPA

-2251 NTLLAHV
+2251 NSLLAHV

-2358 RQIDEITLGVA
+2358 RQIDEITLGVQ

-2616 QRLFND
+2616 QRLFNE

-2632 AACVDNVYGIWE
+2632 SACVDNVYGIWE

-2677 LISRGVPESEI
+2677 LIARGVPESEI

-2854 DRIIKFYPQQIKQC
+2854 DRIIKFYPQQIKQG

-2923 EPKTIGSYRGFN
+2923 DPKQIGSYRGFN

-2979 PDKLKAC
+2979 PDKLKVC

-2995 QLENAKAEVERP
+2995 QLENAKTEVERP

-3030 DHRDNEIV
+3030 DHKENEIV
-3038 DGEIDKD
+3038 DGEMIEQVDKRQ
-3045 DVPDK
+3045 VVEK
-3050 EKNKTIE
+3050 E